1 LRKQEFL
8 LKEWLPSAGNKV
20 SKIKLSKEFI
30 QSTVKLALNEDLYP
44 SGDITSGL
52 IDNDKVVTV
61 KLISNQSAIVGG
73 LLFAKQT
80 FALIDNKIKFII
92 KKKDGS
98 RVKKGN
104 LVALIKGKAKNIL
117 IAERVALNFLS
128 HISGIATKTNEFV
141 KLAGKKTKICCTR
154 KTIPNLRVI
163 QKYAVKLGGGT
174 NHRFNLS
181 DEYLIKDNHIA
192 SSDLKTLVNK
202 AIKNKKGKK
211 ITVEVDTIEQLR
223 SILGLKFNTILL
235 DNMNIKNLRNAV
247 KIAKKYYET
256 EASGNVNLNTV
267 KAIAS
272 TGVNRISIGSITHS
286 ATAVDFKLEI

>member
-1 LRKQEFL
+1 
-8 LKEWLPSAGNKV
+8 V

-30 QSTVKLALNEDLYP
+30 KNTVKLALNEDLYP
-44 SGDITSGL
+44 SGDITSSL
-52 IDNDKVVTV
+52 INNDKLVTI

-73 LLFAKQT
+73 LLFAKEA
-80 FALIDNKIKFII
+80 FSLIDNKIKFII

-98 RVKKGN
+98 QVKKGS
-104 LVALIKGKAKNIL
+104 LVAIIKGSAKNIL

-128 HISGIATKTNEFV
+128 HISGIATKTNKFV
-141 KLAGKKTKICCTR
+141 KLAKKKTKICCTR
-154 KTIPNLRVI
+154 KTIPGLRVI

-192 SSDLKTLVNK
+192 SSDLKSLVLK

-211 ITVEVDTIEQLR
+211 ITVEVDTINQLK
-223 SILGLKFNTILL
+223 SILGLKFNTVLL
-235 DNMNIKNLRNAV
+235 DNMSIRNLKDSV

-256 EASGNVNLNTV
+256 EASGNVTLKTV

-286 ATAVDFKLEI
+286 APAIDFKLEI

>member
-1 LRKQEFL
+1 M
-8 LKEWLPSAGNKV
+8 

-30 QSTVKLALNEDLYP
+30 KSTVKLALNEDLYP
-44 SGDITSGL
+44 SGDITSEL
-52 IDNDKVVTV
+52 INNEKIVTV
-61 KLISNQSAIVGG
+61 KLISNQNAVVAG
-73 LLFAKQT
+73 LSFAKQT
-80 FALIDNKIKFII
+80 FLLIDNKIKFII

-98 RVKKGN
+98 KIKKGS

-181 DEYLIKDNHIA
+181 DEFLIKDNHIA
-192 SSDLKTLVNK
+192 SSDLKTLVIE

-256 EASGNVNLNTV
+256 EASGNVNLKTV

-272 TGVNRISIGSITHS
+272 TGVNRISVGSITHS

>member
-1 LRKQEFL
+1 M
-8 LKEWLPSAGNKV
+8 

-30 QSTVKLALNEDLYP
+30 KGTVKLALNEDLYP
-44 SGDITSGL
+44 SGDITSSL
-52 IDNDKVVTV
+52 INNENIVTV

-73 LLFAKQT
+73 LLFAKEA
-80 FALIDNKIKFII
+80 FSLIDSKINFII
-92 KKKDGS
+92 KIRDGS
-98 RVKKGN
+98 RVKKGS
-104 LVALIKGKAKNIL
+104 LIALIKGKAKNIL

-128 HISGIATKTNEFV
+128 HISGIATKTNDFV
-141 KLAGKKTKICCTR
+141 KLVGKKSKICCTR

-192 SSDLKTLVNK
+192 SSDLKSLVLK

-211 ITVEVDTIEQLR
+211 ITVEVDTIKQLK
-223 SILGLKFNTILL
+223 SILGLKFNTVLL
-235 DNMNIKNLRNAV
+235 DNMSVKNLKHGV
-247 KIAKKYYET
+247 KIAKKFYET
-256 EASGNVNLNTV
+256 EASGNVTLKTV

-272 TGVNRISIGSITHS
+272 TGINRISVGSITHS
-286 ATAVDFKLEI
+286 APAIDFKLEI

>member
-1 LRKQEFL
+1 M
-8 LKEWLPSAGNKV
+8 

-30 QSTVKLALNEDLYP
+30 KSTVKLALNEDLYP
-44 SGDITSGL
+44 SGDITSAL
-52 IDNDKVVTV
+52 INNDKVVTV
-61 KLISNQSAIVGG
+61 KLISNQNAVVAG

-80 FALIDNKIKFII
+80 FSLIDNKIKFII

-98 RVKKGN
+98 RIKKGSI
-104 LVALIKGKAKNIL
+104 VALIKGKAKNIL

-128 HISGIATKTNEFV
+128 HISGIATMTNEFV
-141 KLAGKKTKICCTR
+141 RLAGKKTKICCTR

-192 SSDLKTLVNK
+192 SSDLKTLVIK

-211 ITVEVDTIEQLR
+211 ITVEVDTIDQLK
-223 SILGLKFNTILL
+223 SILGLKFNTVLL

-256 EASGNVNLNTV
+256 EASGNVNLKTV
-267 KAIAS
+267 KAVAS
-272 TGVNRISIGSITHS
+272 TGVNRISVGSITHS
-286 ATAVDFKLEI
+286 AKAVDFKLEI

>member
-1 LRKQEFL
+1 M
-8 LKEWLPSAGNKV
+8 

-30 QSTVKLALNEDLYP
+30 KSTVKLALNEDLYP
-44 SGDITSGL
+44 SGDITSAL
-52 IDNDKVVTV
+52 INNDKIVTV
-61 KLISNQSAIVGG
+61 KLISNQNAVVAG
-73 LLFAKQT
+73 LLFVKQT
-80 FALIDNKIKFII
+80 FSLIDNKIKFIV

-98 RVKKGN
+98 KIKKGS
-104 LVALIKGKAKNIL
+104 LVAFIKGKAKNIL

-128 HISGIATKTNEFV
+128 HISGIATMTNKFV

-192 SSDLKTLVNK
+192 SSDLKTLVMK

-211 ITVEVDTIEQLR
+211 ITVEVDTIKQLK
-223 SILGLKFNTILL
+223 SILGLKFNTVLL

-256 EASGNVNLNTV
+256 EASGNINLKTV

-272 TGVNRISIGSITHS
+272 TGVNRISVGSITHS
-286 ATAVDFKLEI
+286 AIAVDFKLEI